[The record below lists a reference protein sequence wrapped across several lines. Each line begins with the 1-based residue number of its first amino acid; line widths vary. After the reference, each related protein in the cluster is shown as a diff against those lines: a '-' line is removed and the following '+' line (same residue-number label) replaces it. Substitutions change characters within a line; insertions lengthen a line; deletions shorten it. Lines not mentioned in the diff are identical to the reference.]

1 MSKTKKKQG
10 NSLFY
15 FSIFIIL
22 FFLII
27 LYIKYVIFL
36 ILIIGSIFI
45 TYKIIKHN
53 KLIKERRDLLLR
65 TSSLNQ
71 LLYTF
76 QNNPYDFEK
85 YIANYFN
92 LSGYK
97 NVKTTLK
104 SNDLGKD
111 IIMFDE
117 NNSKIIVEVK
127 LYSKHN
133 LIDRPKIQKFH
144 SAMIDENAEGI
155 FVTTSDFTGPA
166 YQFSKKH
173 NINLIN
179 GDTLIKNIF
188 ALKKRINEIKTKKN
202 MI

>member
-1 MSKTKKKQG
+1 LSKLRKKQ
-10 NSLFY
+10 NNLFFY
-15 FSIFIIL
+15 FYTFIIL
-22 FFLII
+22 FFII
-27 LYIKYVIFL
+27 IFYIKYVILLTL
-36 ILIIGSIFI
+36 IAGSIFI
-45 TYKIIKHN
+45 IYKIIKYN
-53 KLIKERRDLLLR
+53 KSIKEKRDLLLR

-71 LLYTF
+71 LLYIF
-76 QNNPYDFEK
+76 HNNPYDFEK
-85 YIANYFN
+85 YIANYFH

-97 NVKTTLK
+97 NVKTTIK

-111 IIMFDE
+111 IIMFDK

-144 SAMIDENAEGI
+144 SAMIDENAKGI

-173 NINLIN
+173 NINLMN
-179 GDTLIKNIF
+179 GDTLIENII
-188 ALKKRINEIKTKKN
+188 ALKAKINEIKAKK
-202 MI
+202 I